1 MQEGSREF
9 GGSPDPT
16 GFDSED
22 DGDDVPTDGPIVL
35 SSHQVNEKALEL
47 ERQQAGQLYF
57 TDKVQALMKDMF
69 NEVYAALQPKPDD
82 RDKRIRVIK
91 FIENFVK
98 HKIPGSSI
106 SAFGSFVM
114 DLYTASSDL
123 DLSLN
128 LSDGKRQCSRN
139 DKVHYLRK
147 VANALYG
154 LQKGQRSVRGIETVY
169 RAAVPVVKFVQCN
182 TGIECDISVE
192 NNDGVLKSKVLG
204 MFATIDTR
212 FRQLC
217 YLVKSWA
224 KKHNVNS
231 SKNGTLNSLSIC
243 LLVAFHL
250 QTRSPPILPP
260 FSVFMEGL
268 FLPDVESCLNV
279 VATRVWLFKDSG
291 FGANNL
297 ESVPE
302 LFGSFFVKLVAVENL
317 WGHGLCSSTYEGK
330 WISKIWPKNHIG
342 CISVEDFAD
351 RTQNVARSV
360 SRKEFELIYQ
370 CFHATLSNLKDPV
383 NNVMDSTDLRVYLF
397 GAKQRHRALDHA
409 RLAATHVDFSQSGN
423 GWSTNESRS
432 SVSSNRGHQPHM
444 DTSIQF
450 NHSRVHS
457 APSHTTTGASG
468 YRDNAQDGPGF
479 QHHMSRSWNPG
490 RVVNLSHGHAVNP
503 DPQRA
508 VQFTH
513 EDLEY
518 TVTHVDL
525 VNPDPQRAVQFTHED
540 LEYTVTHVDL
550 VKRSHVRDIGQPTLD
565 SETASAASRNRH
577 VYRNSRVLGSRVAR
591 SRDSSCDGSVVH
603 VEPTQVARNG
613 DLSATNR
620 PGTYQPNTSA
630 RGTTPS
636 GHRRYGRGNRSRGA
650 CTSVVGGDV
659 QPHNLSNHQRHGD
672 STVDGRWQT

>member
-1 MQEGSREF
+1 MQEGSREL

-57 TDKVQALMKDMF
+57 TDKVQKLMKDMF
-69 NEVYAALQPKPDD
+69 DEVYAALQPKQGD
-82 RDKRIRVIK
+82 RDARHLVIQ
-91 FIENFVK
+91 FIEKFVK
-98 HKIPGSSI
+98 YKIPGSSI

-128 LSDGKRQCSRN
+128 LSDGRRERSRN

-154 LQKGQRSVRGIETVY
+154 LQNGQRTVRGIETVY
-169 RAAVPVVKFVQCN
+169 RAAVPVVKFVECK

-250 QTRSPPILPP
+250 QTCSPPILPP

-268 FLPDVESCLNV
+268 FLPDVENCLNV
-279 VATRVWLFKDSG
+279 VAARVWSFKDSG
-291 FGANNL
+291 FGSNNL

-370 CFHATLSNLKDPV
+370 CLHATLSNLKDPV
-383 NNVMDSTDLRVYLF
+383 NNVMDSRDLRVYLF
-397 GAKQRHRALDHA
+397 GTKQRHRASDHA
-409 RLAATHVDFSQSGN
+409 RLAATHVDTWQSGN

-432 SVSSNRGHQPHM
+432 SVSSNRGHQSHM
-444 DTSIQF
+444 DTSIQV
-450 NHSRVHS
+450 NHSRVHA
-457 APSHTTTGASG
+457 APSHTTGTSG
-468 YRDNAQDGPGF
+468 YGYNAQAGPGY
-479 QHHMSRSWNPG
+479 QHNMSRSWYSGNPE
-490 RVVNLSHGHAVNP
+490 RVVNLNHGHAVNP
-503 DPQRA
+503 DPERV
-508 VQFTH
+508 VQLTH
-513 EDLEY
+513 IDVAY
-518 TVTHVDL
+518 PVT
-525 VNPDPQRAVQFTHED
+525 N
-540 LEYTVTHVDL
+540 VDL
-550 VKRSHVRDIGQPTLD
+550 VKRSFPFRDTEQPIVD
-565 SETASAASRNRH
+565 SETASAGSRNRH
-577 VYRNSRVLGSRVAR
+577 VYRNGVQGSRVAR
-591 SRDSSCDGSVVH
+591 SADSSCDGNVGY
-603 VEPTQVARNG
+603 VEPTQVAG
-613 DLSATNR
+613 IGYLSVANR
-620 PGTYQPNTSA
+620 TGTYQPNTSVQ
-630 RGTTPS
+630 GMTPS
-636 GHRRYGRGNRSRGA
+636 HQKHRRYGRGNRSR
-650 CTSVVGGDV
+650 VVQTPGVAGDV
-659 QPHNLSNHQRHGD
+659 QPHSMSNHQRRGE
-672 STVDGRWQT
+672 STVDGRWQTQAPHPHEFLIR